1 MRRILRHKT
10 WQEREVRPEVIS
22 TNMMYYLFAGILI
35 ISLIFLTPPWTV
47 TNVIIGVVPLVFLL
61 FILIA
66 IVREKRRQ
74 KNKTENTDDQAQ

>member
-1 MRRILRHKT
+1 VRRILRHKA
-10 WQEREVRPEVIS
+10 WQEREGKVEVIS

-47 TNVIIGVVPLVFLL
+47 TNVIIGIVPLVFLL

-66 IVREKRRQ
+66 IVREKKRQ
-74 KNKTENTDDQAQ
+74 KNSAENTDSQAQ